1 MQVTLDSA
9 THTYTLDDGTKL
21 PSVSEIISPL
31 GPDFDA
37 IPEMELVIDAAA
49 EPGTVLHKV
58 FELLLSSETDVD
70 CPDAYAG
77 YIAAIRLFLAEHT
90 IVPLA
95 VEQPMYSPTMGVAGT
110 PDLLCEMDDALT
122 LIDYKF
128 VAQMA
133 KTRVKAQLNAYR
145 LMYEEQGVMPDK
157 LLAVQFLP
165 NGLYCLYPV
174 AQDTTEWELCLAL
187 HRLKNKKHP
196 KGAIE

>member
-31 GPDFDA
+31 CPAFDA

-49 EPGTVLHKV
+49 ERGTVLHKV
-58 FELLLSSETDVD
+58 FELLLSGETDVD
-70 CPDAYAG
+70 CPDSYAG

-95 VEQPMYSPTMGVAGT
+95 VEQPMYSLAVGVAGT
-110 PDLLCEMDDALT
+110 PDLLCEMDDVLT

-165 NGLYCLYPV
+165 SGLYRLYPV

-187 HRLKNKKHP
+187 HKLKNKKHP
-196 KGAIE
+196 KGAIA

>member
-1 MQVTLDSA
+1 MQVTLDRA
-9 THTYTLDDGTKL
+9 THTYTLGDGRTL
-21 PSVSEIISPL
+21 HSVSEIIAPL
-31 GPDFDA
+31 GPD
-37 IPEMELVIDAAA
+37 ISGTPELELALDAAA
-49 EPGTVLHKV
+49 ERGTVLHRAV
-58 FELLLSSETDVD
+58 ELLLSGEPEVD
-70 CPDAYAG
+70 CPEAYGG
-77 YIAAIRLFLAEHT
+77 YVDAIRLFLAEHT

-95 VEQPMYSPTMGVAGT
+95 VEQPMYSLAMGVAGT
-110 PDLLCEMDDALT
+110 PDLLCEMDDVLT

-165 NGLYCLYPV
+165 SGLYRLYPV

-187 HRLKNKKHP
+187 HRLKSKKHP

>member
-31 GPDFDA
+31 CPAFDA

-49 EPGTVLHKV
+49 ERGTVLHKV
-58 FELLLSSETDVD
+58 FELLLSGETDVD
-70 CPDAYAG
+70 CPDSYAG

-95 VEQPMYSPTMGVAGT
+95 VEQPMYSLAMGVAGT
-110 PDLLCEMDDALT
+110 PDLLCEMDDVLT

-165 NGLYCLYPV
+165 NGLYRLYPV

-187 HRLKNKKHP
+187 HRLKSKKHP